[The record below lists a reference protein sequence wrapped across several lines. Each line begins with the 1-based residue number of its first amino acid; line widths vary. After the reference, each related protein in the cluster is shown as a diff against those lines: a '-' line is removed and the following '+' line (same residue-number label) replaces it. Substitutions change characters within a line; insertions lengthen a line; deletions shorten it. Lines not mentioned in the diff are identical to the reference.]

1 MTDRE
6 LEFALRDLGGHLAV
20 PQPSFDGLT
29 ESVLAR
35 LDEPAPPGRRP
46 LWLKVAAAV
55 VVLAVALGVL
65 ITVSPPVRAAVLHLL
80 RFAGIEFSTGSAP
93 PTGLPTGL
101 PTAAPPLPGERVVDL
116 ATARR
121 ESSWPVLVP
130 AKLGEPQRVLLAD
143 GTPPRVVSLQY
154 RAGTV
159 RLDQF
164 DGGLDLA
171 LYKKLVQGQE
181 MIFVSVGGETGL
193 WVDRPHEVIYVD
205 RAGEYRTESARLSGK
220 TLIWQHG
227 TVTLRLEGEL
237 TLDEALEIAGSV
249 R

>member
-20 PQPSFDGLT
+20 PEPSFDGLT
-29 ESVLAR
+29 DAVLAR
-35 LDEPAPPGRRP
+35 LDEPAPPARRP
-46 LWLKVAAAV
+46 VWLKVAAV
-55 VVLAVALGVL
+55 IVVLALALGVL

-80 RFAGIEFSTGSAP
+80 KFAGIEFSTDSAP
-93 PTGLPTGL
+93 PTGLPTI
-101 PTAAPPLPGERVVDL
+101 APLPGERVVDL

-121 ESSWPVLVP
+121 ESRWPVQVP
-130 AKLGEPQRVLLAD
+130 EKLGEQEWVLLAD
-143 GTPPRVVSLQY
+143 GSPPRVVSLSY
-154 RAGTV
+154 RAGAV

-164 DGGLDLA
+164 DGSIDIA

-181 MIFVSVGGETGL
+181 MSFTSVGRDTGL
-193 WVDRPHEVIYVD
+193 WVDGPHEVIYVD
-205 RAGEYRTESARLSGK
+205 RAGEYHTESARLSGK

-227 TVTLRLEGEL
+227 TVTLRLEGDF
-237 TLDEALEIAGSV
+237 TLDEALTIARSV